1 MAEPSVPNGTERT
14 APPGPRASRRA
25 DLLSGLL
32 VFLIAMPLCLA
43 IARGSNYPPVAGI
56 WTAVIGGIVTTF
68 VSNSP
73 LTIKGPAAGLI
84 VIAAGAVADLG
95 KEFCPPLPTDEVAA
109 LRAENRTDD
118 EIARRAEA
126 RQLEAGYRLA
136 LGVGVAAAAIQVLLG
151 LLRAGSLGDLFPLAA
166 VRGMLASIGVIII
179 SKQAYEVLGVA
190 PEKGASPLRLLA
202 NLPGAV
208 RDYNPAVACVGLVGL
223 VGLAILF
230 GLPSA
235 PGRVRRTPGPLLVL
249 LAAIPLGSVFSFATE
264 HTYAFHDGVL
274 TTEGRA
280 YQVGPQ
286 FLVNVPDVKTNP
298 GAAFALPDLRGVP
311 TPTGL
316 KYVALFAVIGSLES
330 LLAAKALDLLDPW
343 RRKTDLSRD
352 LLATGV
358 ANAVCSAVGA
368 LPMISEI
375 VRSKANVD
383 NGGRTKYANFFH
395 GVFLLVF
402 VVLVPG
408 LIRRIPLAALGAML
422 VYTGFRLAHPREFV
436 HNWKIGR
443 GQFVVFVGTILATLA
458 TDLLV
463 GIAAGIL
470 LEAILHLCNGVPP
483 RSLFVLDAEV
493 VQRGGCEF
501 QIVVCRAVVFGNWP
515 ALKRKI
521 ARLGPDADVTVDLS
535 GARFVDHTV
544 MEKLHETEREFEAR
558 GRSFVV
564 TGLDG
569 HRPLSSHPLAARKK
583 LIPRCS
589 CRKREQPDWPEYPRG
604 CP

>member
-14 APPGPRASRRA
+14 APPGPRASRCA

-95 KEFCPPLPTDEVAA
+95 KEFCPALPTDEVAA

-166 VRGMLASIGVIII
+166 IRGMLASIGVIII
-179 SKQAYEVLGVA
+179 SKQAYEVLGGV
-190 PEKGASPLRLLA
+190 PEKGAGPLRLLA
-202 NLPGAV
+202 DLPEAV

-223 VGLAILF
+223 AILF
-230 GLPSA
+230 GLPFA
-235 PGRVRRTPGPLLVL
+235 PGRTKRIPAPLLVL
-249 LAAIPLGSVFSFATE
+249 LAAVPLGLVFSFATE
-264 HTYAFHDGVL
+264 HAYVFHDGVL
-274 TTEGRA
+274 CTENRA
-280 YQVGPQ
+280 YQAGPR
-286 FLVNVPDVKTNP
+286 FLVNVPDVKADP

-408 LIRRIPLAALGAML
+408 LICHIPLAALGAML

-436 HNWKIGR
+436 RYWRIGR

-458 TDLLV
+458 TDPLV
-463 GIAAGIL
+463 GIAAGVL
-470 LEAILHLCNGVPP
+470 LEAALHLCNGVPL
-483 RSLFVLDAEV
+483 RSLFVFDAEV
-493 VQRGGCEF
+493 VKRGGCEF
-501 QIVVCRAVVFGNWP
+501 QIVVHRAAVFGNWP

-589 CRKREQPDWPEYPRG
+589 CRKREEPDWPEYPRG